1 MATVRPHRRPYRPSP
16 LPDEPNI
23 VDVEHR
29 LVSRDATRQ
38 RSAESSATGRGHAA
52 ASPTA
57 ALRPPDVP
65 TAPFD
70 PDRHVWHE
78 AALDECAAA
87 GVALG
92 DGPAGPEAI
101 PGAIR
106 SRPSAHLSSGPPARR
121 RTRAA
126 SPLRPTAALPAPASA
141 RPPAAQ
147 SSPQAGA
154 GLRAYASRW
163 WWPFY
168 LLLCGPFLLVL
179 AIIRWVALSEP
190 VRRRLGHSALPRTLF
205 ILAVVTGILVMV
217 AVSAEALKRLRA
229 APPVQVQPTAAASAA
244 DTGDGPAPPAS
255 AAIPTPMAPAVSVGA
270 WVAVANT
277 DGQGVYLRRRP
288 EWSSKWVPWDEG
300 TRLQVLVTGLH
311 GTGTPSTGGTER
323 AAWLQVR
330 DPEGRVGFVPE
341 QYVTPAPKP

>member
-16 LPDEPNI
+16 LPDEPSI

-38 RSAESSATGRGHAA
+38 RSAGSSATGRDHTA
-52 ASPTA
+52 ASPPT
-57 ALRPPDVP
+57 ALRSPHVP

-92 DGPAGPEAI
+92 DGPASPEAI

-106 SRPSAHLSSGPPARR
+106 SRPSPHLSSGPPARR

-126 SPLRPTAALPAPASA
+126 SPLRQTAALPAPANG
-141 RPPAAQ
+141 RPPA
-147 SSPQAGA
+147 A

-179 AIIRWVALSEP
+179 AIIRRLALSEP
-190 VRRRLGHSALPRTLF
+190 VRRRFGHSALPRTLF

-217 AVSAEALKRLRA
+217 AVSAEALKHLRA

-244 DTGDGPAPPAS
+244 GTGDGPAPPAS
-255 AAIPTPMAPAVSVGA
+255 AAIPTPMAPPVSVGA

-288 EWSSKWVPWDEG
+288 EWSSKWVVWDEG
-300 TRLQVLVTGLH
+300 TPLQVLATGLH
-311 GTGTPSTGGTER
+311 GTDS

-341 QYVTPAPKP
+341 QYVRSAPQP